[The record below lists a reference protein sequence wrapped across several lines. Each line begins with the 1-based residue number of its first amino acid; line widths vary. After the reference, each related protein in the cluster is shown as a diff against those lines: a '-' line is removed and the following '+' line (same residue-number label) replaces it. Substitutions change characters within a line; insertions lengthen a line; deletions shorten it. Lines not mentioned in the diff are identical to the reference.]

1 MGFHVC
7 QCLEQVQDH
16 PVMLAFAQL
25 VPALPSFIWK
35 LWLNPETFRVLLGE
49 GESDFGTFSLRGL
62 AVLTCGRAVL
72 PCSGR
77 AGTVTSSPSLAARLG
92 SLVLTLIIPMAR
104 IALQLDNSKDPSL
117 EHSYLYDI
125 TVVFFEIV
133 HFPPQIQ
140 GLIMLKDKA

>member
-1 MGFHVC
+1 
-7 QCLEQVQDH
+7 
-16 PVMLAFAQL
+16 MLAFAQL

-35 LWLNPETFRVLLGE
+35 LWLYPETFRVLLGE

-62 AVLTCGRAVL
+62 AVLTCGGAVL

-92 SLVLTLIIPMAR
+92 SLVLTFIIPMAR
-104 IALQLDNSKDPSL
+104 TALQLGNSKDPSL
-117 EHSYLYDI
+117 VYAYLCHI

-133 HFPPQIQ
+133 QFFF
-140 GLIMLKDKA
+140 LNTRFDNA